1 MRKKIDI
8 SNKYGIIDIKGDN
21 QESVL
26 YLNSLPIQY
35 TWYAEVGST
44 WRYHIA
50 KGVDKRSWGESMFA
64 SEILKKGITS
74 KTEFDNLVYYYS
86 QFLKT
91 GQYEFGI
98 YDLHEHYDLIQLPE
112 GNEFQSFDY
121 YGGCPDLIPT
131 QDHYQGETIIE
142 YKQIIQNGIKPTM
155 VIFHVAE
162 SHILFILDGHHKF
175 LAYGQLK
182 LKPRAMII
190 SKLNS
195 TILSIDQSIR
205 MAKEMQCSK
214 EAYLKQIQSEKS
226 NKYFDFKL
234 NLEKEY
240 EYINLDS
247 TR

>member
-1 MRKKIDI
+1 MKKKIDI

-50 KGVDKRSWGESMFA
+50 KGVNERSWAESILA
-64 SEILKKGITS
+64 SEILKNGIGS
-74 KTEFDNLVYYYS
+74 KNEFDDLVEYYS
-86 QFLKT
+86 QFLKS

-98 YDLHEHYDLIQLPE
+98 YDLHEHYDLIHLPE
-112 GNEFQSFDY
+112 EDEFQAFDY
-121 YGGCPDLIPT
+121 YGGCPDMIPT
-131 QDHYQGETIIE
+131 QKTYQDETINE

-155 VIFHVAE
+155 VIFHVAQ

-175 LAYGQLK
+175 IAYGQLK
-182 LKPRAMII
+182 MKPRALII

-195 TILSIDQSIR
+195 STLSIEQSIN
-205 MAKEMQCSK
+205 MAKKMECNN
-214 EAYLKQIQSEKS
+214 EDYLKWIKSEKT

-234 NLEKEY
+234 DLEKDY
-240 EYINLDS
+240 EYINE
-247 TR
+247 